1 MLILFLGPETSP
13 LAAFLRGG
21 GDEVVAW
28 IDPLDVPAVDALAPE
43 AVVSYGYRHVLPAD
57 VVERLPQGRSV
68 NLHISLLPWNRGA
81 DPNFWSA
88 VDATPAGV
96 TIHHLSAG
104 LDAGDIA
111 AQREVQIADDETLR
125 SSYDR
130 LQAEIQALFRALWPD
145 LRAGRAPR
153 RPQPRGGSYHRGAD
167 RAPVEHLLTDGWDT
181 RVGDLRA
188 AGRRLRSQGGR

>member
-1 MLILFLGPETSP
+1 LRILLLGPESSP
-13 LAAFLRGG
+13 LVPFLRAG
-21 GDEVVAW
+21 GDEVVVRTEA
-28 IDPLDVPAVDALAPE
+28 LDVGAVEALAPD

-57 VVERLPQGRSV
+57 VVARLPKGRSV

-88 VDATPAGV
+88 LDGTPAGV

-104 LDAGDIA
+104 LDSGDVA
-111 AQREVQIADDETLR
+111 AQRAVEIGDEETLR

-130 LQAEIQALFRALWPD
+130 LQQEIQTLFREIWPR
-145 LRAGRAPR
+145 LREGRAPR
-153 RPQPRGGSYHRGAD
+153 QPQPPGGSYHRVAD
-167 RAPVEHLLTDGWDT
+167 RAPLEHLLNRGWDT

-188 AGRRLRSQGGR
+188 AGRRLRDQG